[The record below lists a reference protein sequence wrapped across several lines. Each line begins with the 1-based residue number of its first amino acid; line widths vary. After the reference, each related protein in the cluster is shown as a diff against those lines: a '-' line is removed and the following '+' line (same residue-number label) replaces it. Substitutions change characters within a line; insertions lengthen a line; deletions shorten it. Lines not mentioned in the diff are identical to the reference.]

1 MRIAIVD
8 YSGHAF
14 PIQLSRSLAGKG
26 HDVLHLHFS
35 EFQSPHGRLEKHA
48 DDSTNLTVQPVSLGR
63 PFPKYS
69 LFKRRFEE
77 IKIGK
82 AFAARI
88 SAFRPDIVVAC
99 NCPLDCA
106 LQIGKSALKSGQ
118 RFVFWQQD
126 IYSAAIRKI
135 LGRRFGGMGQAIGA
149 YYNYMEKRIISMS
162 HATIV
167 ISPDFLETIE
177 KQFALPTSNVHVIEN
192 WAPLSEIPV
201 CAKSNA
207 WATRHGLADKK
218 VILYSGTIGLKHDPQ
233 QIIDLAQSLRSEPDT
248 RIVVISEGP
257 FADWLAN
264 HAKESGL
271 DNILVLPFQ
280 PFADFPNVLGT
291 ADVAIAVLE
300 PDAGTFSVPSKIL
313 SYLCAGRPI
322 VLSAPLENLAARI
335 VTQSEAGAVVAA
347 GNRTDFVAAVNALI
361 GDATQRETA
370 GSNARAYA
378 ERMFDIERIAGRF
391 ETIFK
396 ALPNLTGLMA
406 AVPSPSVISTVESKP
421 S

>member
-14 PIQLSRSLAGKG
+14 PIQLSRALAGKG

-82 AFAARI
+82 AFAATI
-88 SAFRPDIVVAC
+88 SAFGPDIVVAC

-106 LQIGKSALKSGQ
+106 LQIGKSALKSNQ

-126 IYSAAIRKI
+126 IYSVAIRKI
-135 LGRRFGGMGQAIGA
+135 LGRRFGGIGQAIGA

-167 ISPDFLETIE
+167 ISPDFLEAIE
-177 KQFALPTSNVHVIEN
+177 EQFALSTGNVHVIEN
-192 WAPLSEIPV
+192 WAPLGEIPV
-201 CAKSNA
+201 CAKSNP
-207 WATRHGLADKK
+207 WSSRHGLADKK

-233 QIIDLAQSLRSEPDT
+233 QILDLAQSLRHEPDT
-248 RIVVISEGP
+248 KIVVISEGP
-257 FADWLAN
+257 FADWLSD
-264 HAKESGL
+264 HAKAAGL
-271 DNILVLPFQ
+271 DNIMVLPFQ

-291 ADVAIAVLE
+291 ADVAIALLE
-300 PDAGTFSVPSKIL
+300 SDAGTYSVPSKVL

-322 VLSAPLENLAARI
+322 VLSAPCENLAARI
-335 VTQSEAGAVVAA
+335 VTQSNAGVIVAA
-347 GNRTDFVAAVNALI
+347 GSRTDFVAAVSALI
-361 GDATQRETA
+361 GDAAQRATA

-378 ERMFDIERIAGRF
+378 ERMFDIEQIACRF

-396 ALPNLTGLMA
+396 TLPTPSAPLTRIQQP
-406 AVPSPSVISTVESKP
+406 VPSRIEPNPS
-421 S
+421 

>member
-14 PIQLSRSLAGKG
+14 PIQLSRALAGKG

-48 DDSTNLTVQPVSLGR
+48 DDPTNLTVQPVSLGR

-82 AFAARI
+82 AFAATI
-88 SAFRPDIVVAC
+88 SAFGPDIVVAC

-106 LQIGKSALKSGQ
+106 LQVGKSALRSKQ

-135 LGRRFGGMGQAIGA
+135 LGRRFGGIGQIIGA

-167 ISPDFLETIE
+167 ISPDFLEAIE
-177 KQFALPTSNVHVIEN
+177 EQFALPIDNVHVIEN
-192 WAPLSEIPV
+192 WAPLGEIPV
-201 CAKSNA
+201 CAKSNV
-207 WATRHGLADKK
+207 WASRHGLADKK

-233 QIIDLAQSLRSEPDT
+233 QILDLAQSLRNEPDT

-257 FADWLAN
+257 FAEWLAD
-264 HAKESGL
+264 HAGAAGL
-271 DNILVLPFQ
+271 DNLMVLPFQ
-280 PFADFPNVLGT
+280 PSADFPNVLGT
-291 ADVAIAVLE
+291 ADVAIALLE
-300 PDAGTFSVPSKIL
+300 SDAGTYSVPSKIL

-322 VLSAPLENLAARI
+322 VLSAPFENLAARI
-335 VTQSEAGAVVAA
+335 VTQSNAGVVVAA
-347 GNRTDFVAAVNALI
+347 GSRTDFVAAVNALI
-361 GDATQRETA
+361 GDAAQRATA

-378 ERMFDIERIAGRF
+378 ERMFDIEQIARRF

-396 ALPNLTGLMA
+396 MLPNLTA
-406 AVPSPSVISTVESKP
+406 PSTTAQSPAISTVESKP

>member
-14 PIQLSRSLAGKG
+14 PIQLSRALAGKG

-82 AFAARI
+82 AFAATI
-88 SAFRPDIVVAC
+88 SAFGPDIVVAC

-106 LQIGKSALKSGQ
+106 LQIGKSALKSNQ

-126 IYSAAIRKI
+126 IYSVAIRKI
-135 LGRRFGGMGQAIGA
+135 LGRRFGGIGQAIGA

-167 ISPDFLETIE
+167 ISPDFLEAIE
-177 KQFALPTSNVHVIEN
+177 EQFALSTGNVHVIEN
-192 WAPLSEIPV
+192 WAPLGEIPV
-201 CAKSNA
+201 CAKSNP
-207 WATRHGLADKK
+207 WSSRHGLADKK

-233 QIIDLAQSLRSEPDT
+233 QILDLAQSLRHEPDT
-248 RIVVISEGP
+248 
-257 FADWLAN
+257 
-264 HAKESGL
+264 
-271 DNILVLPFQ
+271 
-280 PFADFPNVLGT
+280 
-291 ADVAIAVLE
+291 
-300 PDAGTFSVPSKIL
+300 KI
-313 SYLCAGRPI
+313 
-322 VLSAPLENLAARI
+322 
-335 VTQSEAGAVVAA
+335 
-347 GNRTDFVAAVNALI
+347 
-361 GDATQRETA
+361 
-370 GSNARAYA
+370 
-378 ERMFDIERIAGRF
+378 
-391 ETIFK
+391 
-396 ALPNLTGLMA
+396 
-406 AVPSPSVISTVESKP
+406 
-421 S
+421 

>member
-14 PIQLSRSLAGKG
+14 PIQLSRTLAGNG

-35 EFQSPHGRLEKHA
+35 EFQSPHGRLEEHA
-48 DDSTNLTVQPVSLGR
+48 DDSTSLKVQAVSLGR

-82 AFAARI
+82 AFAATI
-88 SAFRPDIVVAC
+88 GAFAPDIVVAC

-106 LQIGKSALKSGQ
+106 LQIGKSALKEKR

-135 LGRRFGGMGQAIGA
+135 LGRRFGQIGQAIGA
-149 YYNYMEKRIISMS
+149 YYSYMEKRIITMS

-167 ISPDFLETIE
+167 ISPDFLEAIE
-177 KQFALPTSNVHVIEN
+177 QQFALPSGNVHVIEN

-201 CAKSNA
+201 CVKSNP
-207 WATRHGLADKK
+207 WASRHGLADKK

-233 QIIDLAQSLRSEPDT
+233 QILNLAQSLRNEPDT
-248 RIVVISEGP
+248 KIVVISEGP
-257 FADWLAN
+257 FADWLAD
-264 HAKESGL
+264 HAKVAGL
-271 DNILVLPFQ
+271 DNVMVLPFQ

-291 ADVAIAVLE
+291 ADVAIALLE

-335 VTQSEAGAVVAA
+335 VTQSNAGAVVAA
-347 GNRTDFVAAVNALI
+347 GSRTDFVAAVNALI
-361 GDATQRETA
+361 SDAAQRATA

-378 ERMFDIERIAGRF
+378 ERTFDIERIASRF

-396 ALPNLTGLMA
+396 ALPNTAAPLTT
-406 AVPSPSVISTVESKP
+406 VSSPAISTVESNP